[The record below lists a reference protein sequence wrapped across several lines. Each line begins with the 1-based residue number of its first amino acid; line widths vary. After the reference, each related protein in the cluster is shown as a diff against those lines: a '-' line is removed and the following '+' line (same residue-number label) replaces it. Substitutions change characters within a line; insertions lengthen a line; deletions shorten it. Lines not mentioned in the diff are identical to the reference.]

1 MESSQPSYVVPMAVG
16 ADADHRL
23 DRLVGTANSR
33 HSVFIPALT
42 AALNGFG
49 VPGRLA
55 PPAAK
60 GQRAWSDGTEELR
73 LRLEPLGWRV
83 PDAAVLDSAGFVIAA
98 DGTVAIAMVAGD
110 NATGRPSYVPQV
122 RYPRGPVSTD
132 FVQGSMFPSDVPED
146 APRVNLYYLLHDL
159 DLGGWS
165 AELSRPAAIGKGGW
179 VTHWVSRI
187 QIAMDPPP
195 GSGPLEKSA
204 SPELP
209 SPPVRWRH
217 SA

>member
-1 MESSQPSYVVPMAVG
+1 MELSPPSYVVPMAVG
-16 ADADHRL
+16 AEADHRL
-23 DRLVGTANSR
+23 DRLIGTSNSR
-33 HSVFIPALT
+33 QSAFIPTLM

-55 PPAAK
+55 PPAAR

-83 PDAAVLDSAGFVIAA
+83 PDLSILDSAGFVMSP

-110 NATGRPSYVPQV
+110 GATGRPSYVPQV
-122 RYPRGPVSTD
+122 RYPRGPVSAD
-132 FVQGSMFPSDVPED
+132 VVQGSMFPAHVPETP
-146 APRVNLYYLLHDL
+146 ARINLHYLLHDITL
-159 DLGGWS
+159 SGWS
-165 AELSRPAAIGKGGW
+165 AELSKPAHIGKGGW
-179 VTHWVSRI
+179 VTEWSSRI
-187 QIAMDPPP
+187 QIVMDPPTGGTP
-195 GSGPLEKSA
+195 SERQT

-209 SPPVRWRH
+209 EPSVRWRD